1 MEVFPQVINV
11 CDDSLIRCQESNR
24 RFSWLR
30 QKLILQSHRAACREE
45 FLGRYIQNLHWKLG
59 QQAPSFGSILSYL
72 ETIDLSIA
80 STKTKYI
87 KLNTKTQ
94 NIFCRLNENLT
105 TFLYTLTGA
114 TRKQKEKKVFSFKV
128 YTKVECY

>member
-1 MEVFPQVINV
+1 M
-11 CDDSLIRCQESNR
+11 
-24 RFSWLR
+24 
-30 QKLILQSHRAACREE
+30 
-45 FLGRYIQNLHWKLG
+45 QNLHWKLG

-94 NIFCRLNENLT
+94 NIFLSFKWKFDDFFIHFDRGDKKT
-105 TFLYTLTGA
+105 KG
-114 TRKQKEKKVFSFKV
+114 EKKVFSFKV
-128 YTKVECY
+128 YTKVECYLKKFGF